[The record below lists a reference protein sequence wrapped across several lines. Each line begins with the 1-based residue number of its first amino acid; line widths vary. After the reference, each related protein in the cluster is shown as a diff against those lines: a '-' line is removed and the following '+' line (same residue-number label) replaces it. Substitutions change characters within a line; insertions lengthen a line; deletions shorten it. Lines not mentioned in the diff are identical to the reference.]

1 MNIDVYLTEK
11 LSIFNILYF
20 PLPGNEQMLNVIFLY
35 SEILLIGV
43 AVLYII
49 VEVLITLYIKFIF
62 SENRAPFHFSPEM
75 ESFLDIFFLLLPTV
89 LVILMLVP
97 TLGYLYSTE
106 DNIDRS
112 SVAFTI
118 FITGHQWYW
127 SYAYNILDV
136 VSYFNRYDLESY
148 IPVGYTTHVGEH
160 QFDSILVDSNVNR
173 LLTVDNI
180 LLIPINSKISLAI
193 TSEDVI
199 HSFAVP
205 RLNIK
210 TDAIPGKVATIILE
224 TPLADTWYGQCSEL
238 CGELHAF
245 MPIVVC
251 SVNTNTF
258 FISIFIN
265 EEFVMA
271 EEEVELEWDITEGEK
286 NKDNKTNGL
295 DITKEDPK
303 VEADDQNKNIE
314 LENKEHLNE
323 NLK

>member
-1 MNIDVYLTEK
+1 MHIDIYLIEN
-11 LSIFNILYF
+11 LSIFSILYF

-43 AVLYII
+43 TVLYII
-49 VEVLITLYIKFIF
+49 GEVLVTLYDEFIF

-136 VSYFNRYDLESY
+136 VTYFNICDLKSY
-148 IPVGYTTHVGEH
+148 VPIEYTTHVAEH
-160 QFDSILVDSNVNR
+160 QFDSILIDNSVNR

-224 TPLADTWYGQCSEL
+224 TPLPDTWYGQCSEL

-251 SVNTNTF
+251 SVSTKTF
-258 FISIFIN
+258 LL
-265 EEFVMA
+265 VYLLM
-271 EEEVELEWDITEGEK
+271 K
-286 NKDNKTNGL
+286 NF
-295 DITKEDPK
+295 
-303 VEADDQNKNIE
+303 
-314 LENKEHLNE
+314 
-323 NLK
+323 